1 MTESQFQSK
10 LIKQYESDGWY
21 VIKLIQANRS
31 GLPDLLLLRPNEVKF
46 VEVKAATGRTSKVQD
61 YRIAELRSLGFNVEI
76 CKAPA

>member
-1 MTESQFQSK
+1 MTESKWQST
-10 LIKQYESDGWY
+10 LIKRYEREGWY

-31 GLPDLLLLRPNEVKF
+31 GLPDLLLLKPSEVKF
-46 VEVKAATGRTSKVQD
+46 VEVKAATGKTSKVQD